1 MTVRASARSLV
12 YIRYHKYGVLSSVCL
27 GVSSSN
33 SPTWG
38 YLDNIACFQMR
49 SRLRI
54 YIIGLQIGTRV
65 PIWIIQLAL
74 KYADGGAFM

>member
-27 GVSSSN
+27 GVRPN
-33 SPTWG
+33 GHTCG
-38 YLDNIACFQMR
+38 HLDNTTCFQMY

-54 YIIGLQIGTRV
+54 YIIGLQIVTRV
-65 PIWIIQLAL
+65 TIWIIQLAL

>member
-1 MTVRASARSLV
+1 
-12 YIRYHKYGVLSSVCL
+12 
-27 GVSSSN
+27 
-33 SPTWG
+33 
-38 YLDNIACFQMR
+38 MR